1 MEPKEFSPLADLI
14 DGLTDGFLSANMVEE
29 TSRSTTNIQ
38 DGPQPQA
45 TVASSGDKK
54 SSEPVTTSS
63 HGK

>member
-14 DGLTDGFLSANMVEE
+14 DGLTDGFLSSKMEA
-29 TSRSTTNIQ
+29 SAQGSTTSAT
-38 DGPQPQA
+38 DAPQA
-45 TVASSGDKK
+45 APDGERK